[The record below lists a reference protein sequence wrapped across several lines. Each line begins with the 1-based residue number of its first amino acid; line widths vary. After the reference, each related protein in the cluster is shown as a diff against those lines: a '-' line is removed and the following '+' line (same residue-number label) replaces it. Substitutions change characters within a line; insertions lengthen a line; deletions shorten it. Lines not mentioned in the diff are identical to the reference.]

1 MATMRDLARLAL
13 LAGLFALVGPAAS
26 HDDTIGARYVGS
38 GGINAEDCLE
48 HHDPCRS
55 LRYALARAEPGNTI
69 KMSAGIYFV
78 GGIDPESFLFGAN
91 HAKGGYEPGGH
102 FDEQDPERWPTIL
115 VGVDPRYRQVA
126 MRHGFKWAADLAS
139 ARQGI
144 VDDSPA
150 PALQATA
157 VVPATCVQG
166 SAGQFPCRHVDFQA
180 QIALNSFSSR
190 PASAANVWGFVDR
203 NDNREYA
210 IIGLSNGT
218 AVVDVTDPA
227 NPREVGTVPGNT
239 SSWREVKV
247 YQEFHPPTNRYRAFA
262 YVTTEASGAG
272 LQVINLGGLPNAV
285 SLATTLADTGSQHTD
300 YVSNIDY
307 ATNMALPGAQAFLW
321 LAGSNVGG
329 GSWRVYSLA
338 NAAQPQFM
346 RQAPGAGYVH
356 DATSLLITDARTSQC
371 APGHSPCEIYVDFN
385 ENTVDLWDVTDKA
398 SPVRLSSTTYSDVN
412 YTHSGWPTADQRHI
426 FVHDELEEV
435 RRGLFTQIYTMN
447 VDDLLNP
454 FIVASYQGP
463 DTTTDHNGYV
473 KGGLLYVSH
482 YRRGLVI
489 FDASNPAQLREIGHF
504 DTFIAPAAN
513 VAGFDGAW
521 GVYPFL
527 PSGTILISDIT
538 NGLFVLRDRAAGL
551 SQSAGQVGYVGTAVT
566 AAENAG
572 SARVTLRRNA
582 GFAGAVSIDYATS
595 DGTAMA
601 GSDYTA
607 ASGTLNWGAGDI
619 GERVINVPVINDS
632 QTEAGE
638 SFRITLSNAAGG
650 VAIEGSPVIDVTIT
664 DNDAALPPGPGSG
677 GGGGGGAAG
686 AGLLWLLA
694 LVLLAARGTAR
705 QRVRAAVRSSS
716 SAQARP
722 APAS

>member
-1 MATMRDLARLAL
+1 MQLVL
-13 LAGLFALVGPAAS
+13 LAGMLGFGSPTARA
-26 HDDTIGARYVGS
+26 HDDSIGARYVS
-38 GGINAEDCLE
+38 AGGINAQECLE
-48 HHDPCRS
+48 HHEPCRS
-55 LRYALARAEPGNTI
+55 LRYALAQAEPGNTV
-69 KMSAGIYFV
+69 KVAAGIYHV
-78 GGIDPESFLFGAN
+78 GAIEPESFLFGPV
-91 HAKGGYEPGGH
+91 HAKGGYEPDGH

-126 MRHGFKWAADLAS
+126 MRHGFQWAADIES

-157 VVPATCVQG
+157 VAPAACVQG
-166 SAGQFPCRHVDFQA
+166 SAGQFPCRNVDFQA
-180 QIALNSFSSR
+180 QIALAQFSTR
-190 PASAANVWGFVDR
+190 PVSAANVWGFVDQ
-203 NDNREYA
+203 NDGREYA
-210 IIGLSNGT
+210 VVGLNNGT

-239 SSWREVKV
+239 SSWREVKI
-247 YQEFHPPTNRYRAFA
+247 YQEFHAPTNRFRAFA

-272 LQVINLGGLPNAV
+272 LQVIALGGLPNAV
-285 SLATTLADTGSQHTD
+285 SLTTTLADTGSQHTD

-307 ATNMALPGAQAFLW
+307 ATNMALPGRQAFLW

-338 NAAQPQFM
+338 NAAQPQFI

-371 APGHSPCEIYVDFN
+371 APGHDPCEVYVDFN
-385 ENTVDLWDVTDKA
+385 ENSVDLWDVTDKA
-398 SPVRLSSTTYSDVN
+398 APVRLSSTTYSDVS
-412 YTHSGWPTADQRHI
+412 YTHSGWPTADQRNI
-426 FVHDELEEV
+426 FVHDELEEL

-447 VDDLLNP
+447 VDSLLNP

-473 KGGLLYVSH
+473 KGSLLYVSH

-489 FDASNPAQLREIGHF
+489 FDASTPAQLREIGHF

-513 VAGFDGAW
+513 SAGFDGAW

-538 NGLFVLRDRAAGL
+538 NGLFILRDRAAGL
-551 SQSAGQVGYVGTAVT
+551 AQGAGQVGFVGL
-566 AAENAG
+566 AASAPENAG
-572 SARVTLRRNA
+572 TARVTLRRNL

-595 DGTAMA
+595 DGTATA
-601 GSDYTA
+601 GVDYTA
-607 ASGTLNWGAGDI
+607 TAGTLNWGAGDL
-619 GERVINVPVINDS
+619 GERVINVPLVNDT
-632 QTEAGE
+632 QNE
-638 SFRITLSNAAGG
+638 SSETFRITLSNATGG
-650 VAIEGSPVIDVTIT
+650 VAIEGSATFDVTIA
-664 DNDAALPPGPGSG
+664 NDDAVMPPGPGNGG
-677 GGGGGGAAG
+677 GGGGGGASG
-686 AGLLWLLA
+686 FWMLGLLGLLA
-694 LVLLAARGTAR
+694 LAARREKESRGNAR
-705 QRVRAAVRSSS
+705 
-716 SAQARP
+716 
-722 APAS
+722 